1 MKVSF
6 KFDLINGYNSLK
18 KEFIEQ
24 IEKAKISIIMVTPT
38 LIPEFLSTIAE
49 TAFNNKKTQYTLLSK
64 IDKAVYGAIIE
75 KLLLFR
81 NIQVRESPIN
91 LGFFS
96 ILRDTKEVLFVTES
110 EEEDNIL
117 GYKTDHPRFIKLQT
131 QIINPVFIFL
141 LWEGI
146 PSYQQDVI
154 DVPPERKI
162 KLASGGQ
169 IGKFYHLF
177 AIKNKE
183 INSQSELKKL
193 LQEKGV
199 LRSRRFLI
207 KFELPVSERVSRL
220 LTIFRLHGIVK
231 IRGIDE
237 LSIERIDEKRYYVWQ
252 IYLVLILTSFC
263 ALLCLGLIAKRRRRL
278 INEKKEL

>member
-1 MKVSF
+1 MIFRSNIIIKILSIC
-6 KFDLINGYNSLK
+6 LIVGWFFAPQVLADVPPPMDYRK
-18 KEFIEQ
+18 IEHEIQ
-24 IEKAKISIIMVTPT
+24 FEG
-38 LIPEFLSTIAE
+38 LEQFPE
-49 TAFNNKKTQYTLLSK
+49 Y
-64 IDKAVYGAIIE
+64 
-75 KLLLFR
+75 R
-81 NIQVRESPIN
+81 
-91 LGFFS
+91 
-96 ILRDTKEVLFVTES
+96 
-110 EEEDNIL
+110 
-117 GYKTDHPRFIKLQT
+117 
-131 QIINPVFIFL
+131 FL

-231 IRGIDE
+231 VRGIDE